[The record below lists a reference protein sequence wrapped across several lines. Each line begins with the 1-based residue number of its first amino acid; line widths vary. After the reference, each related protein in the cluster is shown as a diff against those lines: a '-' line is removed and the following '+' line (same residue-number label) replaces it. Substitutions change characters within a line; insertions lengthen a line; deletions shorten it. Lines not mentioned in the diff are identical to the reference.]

1 MKTKLTLSAKKD
13 RPSDVSPEILIFL
26 NNEFIDESVILSG
39 DEFVLEND
47 FIFQE
52 GWNEINYVVNDM
64 SWSEDDGKLWDLL
77 VTQLEIDGSTIM
89 PISRG
94 EGLVP
99 FRLEFN
105 PADIVVEIE
114 NYENGS
120 LDATQYQQMAGK
132 PINTDCSFGFC
143 FKIEN
148 DKVVDFYFLGQDKII
163 ANDVLNIHT
172 GTFLKLVRMAVRNQ
186 TGNTNLDEFLL
197 LGNGSTASEI
207 WGIPILL
214 KPIELDQVQVLIQ
227 QRPWTRTKF
236 FSQYQDGKLP
246 AEKLK
251 LILTVPTTD

>member
-26 NNEFIDESVILSG
+26 NSEFVDEAVIQSG
-39 DEFVLEND
+39 DDFVIEND
-47 FIFQE
+47 FDFLE
-52 GWNEINYVVNDM
+52 GWNEVNYVVNDM

-77 VTQLEIDGSTIM
+77 VKQLEIDDSSVM

-94 EGLVP
+94 VGLAP
-99 FRLEFN
+99 FKLEFN
-105 PADIVVEIE
+105 AADIVVEIE

-143 FKIEN
+143 FKIED
-148 DKVVDFYFLGQDKII
+148 DKLVDFYFLGQDKII

-172 GTFLKLVRMAVRNQ
+172 GTFLKLVRMAVRKQ
-186 TGNTNLDEFLL
+186 TGNQELDEFLL
-197 LGNGSTASEI
+197 LGNGSTASAI
-207 WGIPILL
+207 WGIPIIL
-214 KPIELDQVQVLIQ
+214 KPLPLDQVQVLIQ

-236 FSQYQDGKLP
+236 FSQYQDSKLP